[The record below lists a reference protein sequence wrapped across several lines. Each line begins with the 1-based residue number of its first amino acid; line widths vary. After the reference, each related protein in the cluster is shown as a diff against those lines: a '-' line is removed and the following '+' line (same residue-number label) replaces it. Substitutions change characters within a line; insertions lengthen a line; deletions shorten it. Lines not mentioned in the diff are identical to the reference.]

1 MKSNLRIDTSIYKT
15 LSNDARKK
23 NLTPD
28 ELCEILLKRALN
40 LK

>member
-1 MKSNLRIDTSIYKT
+1 MKSKLLVENTIYKA
-15 LSNDARKK
+15 LSNDARKR

>member
-1 MKSNLRIDTSIYKT
+1 MKSKLLIESTTYRA

-23 NLTPD
+23 NLTTD
-28 ELCEILLKRALN
+28 ELCEILIRRALN

>member
-1 MKSNLRIDTSIYKT
+1 MKKVILADATYRAV
-15 LSNDARKK
+15 SNDGKK
-23 NLTPD
+23 RNLTPD